1 MSSGQL
7 KPHRGFNS
15 VQIRDGYVVR
25 LNKNG
30 TVRAT
35 LGKYGQYRRN
45 ARAYARTYANRLPNQ
60 KEN

>member
-35 LGKYGQYRRN
+35 LGIRTIWKEGKIMANPDWFQSYDGMP
-45 ARAYARTYANRLPNQ
+45 AY
-60 KEN
+60 